1 MRKLKKQKL
10 HAIYITIFTVM
21 ICAILWTDMEWQK
34 IVSIATIPTIL
45 IAALFDKRYRKLFD

>member
-34 IVSIATIPTIL
+34 IVSIATIPTMI
-45 IAALFDKRYRKLFD
+45 IAGLFDKRYGKLFE